1 MNKNYFEARFSEM
14 RIRRSENP
22 ARQTFH
28 EMMKNY
34 FKNNQE
40 LCDWIINLWMDE
52 KYMNVDDTMNT
63 YALCNMELIKDHW
76 DHEKYI
82 FCEFL
87 LKSLMD
93 NDPSFFNFEIFIH
106 LKNIMINKAY
116 IYDIITLPIQHSQVQ
131 LVSTK

>member
-40 LCDWIINLWMDE
+40 LCDWIINLWMDA

>member
-22 ARQTFH
+22 ARQIFH

-40 LCDWIINLWMDE
+40 LCDWIINLWMDA

-63 YALCNMELIKDHW
+63 YALCKMELIKDHW

-82 FCEFL
+82 SCEFL
-87 LKSLMD
+87 LQSLMD

-106 LKNIMINKAY
+106 PKNIMINKAY
-116 IYDIITLPIQHSQVQ
+116 IYDIIKLPIQHSQVQ